1 VAHVFSVAELTLEIQ
16 AMLGGAFPSI
26 AVRGQIS
33 NLRRQSS
40 GHVYFS
46 LKDEQAQL
54 VCAMWRSSARRLRF
68 RPEDGQEVVA
78 AGRIDVYPPHGKYQ
92 LIVDDL
98 APLGVGE
105 LHVRLEELKRKL
117 ALEGLFSEDRKQL
130 LPLLPRRVAVITS
143 PTSAALRDFLRIA
156 SRRAPGAWITVFPVR
171 VQGDEAPGEIVR
183 AFDELA
189 AVGEFD
195 VVVAT
200 RGGGSIEDL
209 WAFNEEA
216 VARAIAACPV
226 PVVSAV
232 GHETDTTL
240 ADLVADARAAT
251 PSEAA
256 EIVFPETAELS
267 ARLAEGRARLERAA
281 GDRLVRARERVV
293 ALEKSHALARPVER
307 LGLFAQRL
315 DEWEERAGEALD
327 RALAAARERLAR
339 TAAHLDGVSPLG
351 VLARGYSITRRD
363 GERTPLRDAAEVAA
377 GDRIHTR
384 LATGEVVSEVTEVR
398 GADAAE
404 GATS

>member
-1 VAHVFSVAELTLEIQ
+1 
-16 AMLGGAFPSI
+16 MLGDAFPAI
-26 AVRGQIS
+26 AVRGQVS

-40 GHVYFS
+40 GHLYFS
-46 LKDEQAQL
+46 LKDEDAQL
-54 VCAMWRSSARRLRF
+54 GCAMWRSAARRLRF
-68 RPEDGQEVVA
+68 RPEDGQDVVA
-78 AGRIDVYPPHGKYQ
+78 TGRIEVYPPHGKYQ
-92 LIVDDL
+92 LIVEDL

-105 LHVRLEELKRKL
+105 LHLRLEELKRKL
-117 ALEGLFSEDRKQL
+117 ALDGLFAPDRKRP
-130 LPLLPRRVAVITS
+130 LPLLPRRVAVVTS

-156 SRRAPGAWITVFPVR
+156 RRRAPGAWITVFPVR
-171 VQGDEAPGEIVR
+171 VQGDEAQGEIVQ
-183 AFDELA
+183 ALA
-189 AVGEFD
+189 DVPAVGDFD

-216 VARAIAACPV
+216 VARAIAGCPV

-256 EIVFPETAELS
+256 ELVFPETAELS

-281 GDRLVRARERVV
+281 GDRLVRARERMT

-307 LGLFAQRL
+307 LRLLAQRL

-327 RALAAARERLAR
+327 RAVAAARERLAR
-339 TAAHLDGVSPLG
+339 TAAHLDGVSPLA
-351 VLARGYSITRRD
+351 VLARGWSITRREGD
-363 GERTPLRDAAEVAA
+363 AEPLRRAADVRC
-377 GDRIHTR
+377 GDRLRTR
-384 LATGEVVSEVTEVR
+384 LAEGEVVSEVTEVVPAP
-398 GADAAE
+398 GTE
-404 GATS
+404 GGTS